1 METEF
6 TSESVASA
14 VAAWATRSVAG
25 LDIATAV
32 EHAAMD
38 GTVRVEL
45 FTFSDLSLI
54 RSEGIKQ
61 TGHIVRPSYVVTV
74 TARVDS

>member
-1 METEF
+1 
-6 TSESVASA
+6 
-14 VAAWATRSVAG
+14 
-25 LDIATAV
+25 
-32 EHAAMD
+32 MD

-74 TARVDS
+74 TAREVQS